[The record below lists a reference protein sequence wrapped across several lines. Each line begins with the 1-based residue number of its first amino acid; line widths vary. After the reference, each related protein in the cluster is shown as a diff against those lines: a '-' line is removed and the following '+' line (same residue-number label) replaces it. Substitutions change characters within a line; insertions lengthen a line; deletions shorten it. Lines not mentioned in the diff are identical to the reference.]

1 MLLRWLKFNTVG
13 LIGVGVQLAA
23 LAVYSGLL
31 HMHYLTATAMA
42 VETAVL
48 HNYAWH
54 ELWTWRDRRS
64 ARDGWRAI
72 AWRLLRFHLG
82 NGLVSILS
90 NLVLMR
96 FFVGS
101 WGMKVMPANLL
112 SIAITAVANF
122 LISEFFVFRRATHRG
137 APVRDRMKEK

>member
-1 MLLRWLKFNTVG
+1 
-13 LIGVGVQLAA
+13 
-23 LAVYSGLL
+23 
-31 HMHYLTATAMA
+31 MA

-64 ARDGWRAI
+64 PGDGCRAI

-82 NGLVSILS
+82 NGLVSMLS
-90 NLVLMR
+90 NLLLMR

-101 WGMKVMPANLL
+101 AGMKVMPANLL

-122 LISEFFVFRRATHRG
+122 LIGEFFVFRRT
-137 APVRDRMKEK
+137 APSGRSDS

>member
-13 LIGVGVQLAA
+13 LIGIGVQLAA
-23 LAVYSGLL
+23 LALYSGLL
-31 HMHYLTATAMA
+31 HIHYLVATAMA

-64 ARDGWRAI
+64 PGDGCRAI

-90 NLVLMR
+90 NLLLMR

-101 WGMKVMPANLL
+101 AGMKVMPANLL

-122 LISEFFVFRRATHRG
+122 LIGEFFVFRRT
-137 APVRDRMKEK
+137 APSDRSDS

>member
-1 MLLRWLKFNTVG
+1 MFLRWLKFNTVG
-13 LIGVGVQLAA
+13 FIGIGVQLVA
-23 LAVYSGLL
+23 LAAYTRFLRI
-31 HMHYLTATAMA
+31 HYLPATAMA

-48 HNYAWH
+48 HNYVWH

-64 ARDGWRAI
+64 KRDGWRAI
-72 AWRLLRFHLG
+72 AGRLLRFHLG
-82 NGLVSILS
+82 NGLVSIVS
-90 NLVLMR
+90 NLVLMK

-122 LISEFFVFRRATHRG
+122 LIGEFFVFRN
-137 APVRDRMKEK
+137 RMGEK

>member
-1 MLLRWLKFNTVG
+1 MFLRWLKFNTVG
-13 LIGVGVQLAA
+13 LVGIGVQLAA
-23 LAVYSGLL
+23 LAAYSSLL
-31 HMHYLTATAMA
+31 RIHYLVATAMA

-48 HNYAWH
+48 HNYVWH

-64 ARDGWRAI
+64 PRDGWRAI

-82 NGLVSILS
+82 NGLVSLLS
-90 NLVLMR
+90 NLLLMK

-101 WGMKVMPANLL
+101 WGMKVLPANLL

-122 LISEFFVFRRATHRG
+122 LIAEFFVFRRRG
-137 APVRDRMKEK
+137 PSQRCGS

>member
-1 MLLRWLKFNTVG
+1 VLLRWLKFNTVG
-13 LIGVGVQLAA
+13 LIGIGVQLAA
-23 LAVYSGLL
+23 LALYSGLL
-31 HMHYLTATAMA
+31 HIHYLVATAMA

-64 ARDGWRAI
+64 PGDGCRAI

-90 NLVLMR
+90 NLLLMR

-101 WGMKVMPANLL
+101 AGMKVMPANLL

-122 LISEFFVFRRATHRG
+122 LIGEFFVFRRT
-137 APVRDRMKEK
+137 APSDRSDS